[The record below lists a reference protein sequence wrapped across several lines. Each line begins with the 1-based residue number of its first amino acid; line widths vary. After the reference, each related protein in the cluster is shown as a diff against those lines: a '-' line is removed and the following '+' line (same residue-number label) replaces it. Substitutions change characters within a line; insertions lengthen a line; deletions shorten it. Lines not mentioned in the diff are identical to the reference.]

1 MIAKYDK
8 SKDAKERI
16 KLLTNALMFSTGEQ
30 FDSIIRK
37 RKKEYLEAGS
47 TSFALKDLQALN
59 EKTKEDTA
67 DIKELSSIL
76 TEIDNLHIENK
87 SNEFKPHTFLKN
99 FSENIRVEKET
110 GRGRFL
116 VAKKTIKPGEII
128 AMETSYAAVLG
139 KTTTMESR

>member
-1 MIAKYDK
+1 
-8 SKDAKERI
+8 
-16 KLLTNALMFSTGEQ
+16 MFSTGNQ
-30 FDSIIRK
+30 FDSILRK

-47 TSFALKDLQALN
+47 SSFALNDLQALN

-67 DIKELSSIL
+67 DIKELSCIL
-76 TEIDNLHIENK
+76 TEIDDLHIENK
-87 SNEFKPHTFLKN
+87 NIEFKPHSFLKN
-99 FSENIRVEKET
+99 FCENIQVKKET

-139 KTTTMESR
+139 RTTMSRKAEIIFSFCRQRICRDQL